1 MSFFLL
7 NNTKMCNN
15 SSVINMFKE
24 ELKLVPNK
32 PGSYQ
37 MYDESDTVIYVGKA
51 KNLKKRLSSYFR
63 GTHTGK
69 TAKMISNIAYFKY
82 IVTNTELESF
92 ILEIN
97 LIKKYNPKYNILL
110 KDDKSYPYIEYT
122 RKPFP
127 SLKVVRYLKVKKS
140 KDKILFG
147 PYVNVYAAR
156 RIVNLINR
164 LYPLKK
170 CEGMPKEV
178 CLYYHIHECLGYCT
192 KHVNSEDIINMENE
206 IISFLRGNEDII
218 KNKLKE
224 KINYY
229 SENMN
234 YEMALE
240 LKKELDYMNIVLEKQ
255 KVELTA
261 KEDLDVINYAFIN
274 GFISL
279 EFLYIRAGKLV
290 GNYTEIE
297 PVTDDY
303 LNEIE
308 YLIALF
314 YNKREIPKQIL
325 IPDEIDETVLKEI
338 IDTKFI
344 KVTKGSKYKLLKMAK
359 ENAIINLENN
369 FKRIENQISK
379 TEGANEELEH
389 LLGMKIKRIDI
400 FDNSNLFGSFAVSGM
415 VVFVDGSPDKNKYRK
430 YKVMVDKNDDYHTM
444 KEVIYRR
451 YYRALLEKDLPDLI
465 LVDGGITQIRAA
477 KEILEELNLSIKVC
491 GLVKND
497 KHRTNDLLDGDTL
510 EIYDIDRTS
519 NLFHYLTRMQ
529 DEVHRYTINYHRQ
542 IRSKGSIQ
550 SILDNIPGIG
560 EKRRKELIKTFGS
573 VKKIKEAS
581 AEELNKILPPDV
593 TNKLMTY
600 LKDMDEDKKTK
611 ELE

>member
-1 MSFFLL
+1 
-7 NNTKMCNN
+7 
-15 SSVINMFKE
+15 MFKD

-37 MYDESDTVIYVGKA
+37 MYDKNDVVIYVGKA

-63 GTHTGK
+63 GKHYGK

-97 LIKKYNPKYNILL
+97 LIKKYDPKYNILL
-110 KDDKSYPYIEYT
+110 KDDKSYPYIEYS
-122 RKPFP
+122 RKPYP
-127 SLKVVRYLKVKKS
+127 SLKVVRYLKVKKH
-140 KDKILFG
+140 KDKLLFG
-147 PYVNVYAAR
+147 PYVNAYAAR

-192 KHVNSEDIINMENE
+192 KNVSLDRIETMEQE
-206 IISFLRGNEDII
+206 ILSFLRGNEDVI

-224 KINYY
+224 KIEYY
-229 SENMN
+229 SENLN
-234 YEMALE
+234 YELALE
-240 LKKELDYMNIVLEKQ
+240 LKKELDYMSIVLEKQ
-255 KVELTA
+255 KVELNPG
-261 KEDLDVINYAFIN
+261 ENLDVINYAFIN
-274 GFISL
+274 GFIAI
-279 EFLYIRAGKLV
+279 EFLFVRNGKLV

-297 PVTDDY
+297 PVTDEY
-303 LNEIE
+303 LDEIE
-308 YLIALF
+308 YYIALF
-314 YNKREIPKQIL
+314 YQKKEIPREII
-325 IPDEIDETVLKEI
+325 IADELNEDNLSKVIETNFV
-338 IDTKFI
+338 
-344 KVTKGSKYKLLKMAK
+344 KVSKGQKRKLLLMAK
-359 ENAIINLENN
+359 ENAIINLNNN
-369 FKRIENQISK
+369 FKRIEQKQEKSS
-379 TEGANEELEH
+379 GANDELAE
-389 LLGMKIKRIDI
+389 LLGIGIKRIDV

-415 VVFVDGSPDKNKYRK
+415 VVYEDGLPSKSKYRK
-430 YKVMVDKNDDYHTM
+430 YKVMVDKNDDYNTM

-451 YYRALLEKDLPDLI
+451 YYRALIEKDLPDLI
-465 LVDGGITQIRAA
+465 LVDGGINQIRAA
-477 KEILEELNLSIKVC
+477 KDVLNSLNLGIKVC

-542 IRSKGSIQ
+542 IRSKGSIS

-560 EKRRKELIKTFGS
+560 NKRSKDLIKRFGS
-573 VKKIKEAS
+573 VKRMKEAS
-581 AEELNKILPPDV
+581 LGELCEIIPEDIA
-593 TNKLMTY
+593 KLLINY
-600 LKDMDEDKKTK
+600 LENYDKQ
-611 ELE
+611 

>member
-1 MSFFLL
+1 
-7 NNTKMCNN
+7 MCHNKD
-15 SSVINMFKE
+15 VMFMFKD

-37 MYDESDTVIYVGKA
+37 MYDKNDVVIYVGKA

-63 GTHTGK
+63 GKHYGK

-97 LIKKYNPKYNILL
+97 LIKKYDPKYNILL
-110 KDDKSYPYIEYT
+110 KDDKSYPYIEYS
-122 RKPFP
+122 RKPYP
-127 SLKVVRYLKVKKS
+127 SLKVVRYLKVKKH
-140 KDKILFG
+140 KDKLLFG
-147 PYVNVYAAR
+147 PYVNAYAAR

-192 KHVNSEDIINMENE
+192 KNVSLDRIEAMEQE
-206 IISFLRGNEDII
+206 ILSFLRGNEDVI

-224 KINYY
+224 KIEYY
-229 SENMN
+229 SENLN
-234 YEMALE
+234 YELALE
-240 LKKELDYMNIVLEKQ
+240 LKKELDYMSIVLEKQ
-255 KVELTA
+255 KVELNPG
-261 KEDLDVINYAFIN
+261 ENLDVINYAFIN
-274 GFISL
+274 GFIAI
-279 EFLYIRAGKLV
+279 EFLFVRNGKLV

-297 PVTDDY
+297 PVTDEY
-303 LNEIE
+303 LDEIE
-308 YLIALF
+308 YYIALF
-314 YNKREIPKQIL
+314 YQKKEIPREII
-325 IPDEIDETVLKEI
+325 IADELNEDNLSKVIETNFV
-338 IDTKFI
+338 
-344 KVTKGSKYKLLKMAK
+344 KVSKGQKRKLLLMAK
-359 ENAIINLENN
+359 ENATINLNNN
-369 FKRIENQISK
+369 FKRIEQKQEKSS
-379 TEGANEELEH
+379 GANDELAE
-389 LLGMKIKRIDI
+389 LLGIGIKRIDV

-415 VVFVDGSPDKNKYRK
+415 VVYEDGLPSKSKYRK
-430 YKVMVDKNDDYHTM
+430 YKVMVDKNDDYNTM

-451 YYRALLEKDLPDLI
+451 YYRALIEKDLPDLI
-465 LVDGGITQIRAA
+465 LVDGGINQIRAA
-477 KEILEELNLSIKVC
+477 KDVLNSLNLGIKVC

-542 IRSKGSIQ
+542 IRSKGSIS

-560 EKRRKELIKTFGS
+560 NKRSKDLIKRFGS
-573 VKKIKEAS
+573 VKRMKEAS
-581 AEELNKILPPDV
+581 LGELCEIIPEDIA
-593 TNKLMTY
+593 KLLINY
-600 LKDMDEDKKTK
+600 LENYDEQ
-611 ELE
+611 

>member
-1 MSFFLL
+1 
-7 NNTKMCNN
+7 
-15 SSVINMFKE
+15 MFKD

-37 MYDESDTVIYVGKA
+37 MYDKNDVVIYVGKA

-63 GTHTGK
+63 GKHYGK

-97 LIKKYNPKYNILL
+97 LIKKYDPKYNILL
-110 KDDKSYPYIEYT
+110 KDDKSYPYIEYS
-122 RKPFP
+122 RKPYP
-127 SLKVVRYLKVKKS
+127 SLKVVRYLKVKKH
-140 KDKILFG
+140 KDKLLFG
-147 PYVNVYAAR
+147 PYVNAYAAR

-192 KHVNSEDIINMENE
+192 KNVSLDRIEAMEQE
-206 IISFLRGNEDII
+206 ILSFLRGNEDVI

-224 KINYY
+224 KIEYY
-229 SENMN
+229 SENLN
-234 YEMALE
+234 YELALE
-240 LKKELDYMNIVLEKQ
+240 LKKELDYMSIVLEKQ
-255 KVELTA
+255 KVELNPG
-261 KEDLDVINYAFIN
+261 ENLDVINYAFIN
-274 GFISL
+274 GFIAI
-279 EFLYIRAGKLV
+279 EFLFVRNGKLV

-297 PVTDDY
+297 PVTDEY
-303 LNEIE
+303 LDEIE
-308 YLIALF
+308 YYIALF
-314 YNKREIPKQIL
+314 YQKKEIPREII
-325 IPDEIDETVLKEI
+325 IADELNEDNLSKVIETNFV
-338 IDTKFI
+338 
-344 KVTKGSKYKLLKMAK
+344 KVSKGQKRKLLLMAK
-359 ENAIINLENN
+359 ENATINLNNN
-369 FKRIENQISK
+369 FKRIEQKQEKSS
-379 TEGANEELEH
+379 GANDELAG
-389 LLGMKIKRIDI
+389 LLGIGIKRIDV

-415 VVFVDGSPDKNKYRK
+415 VVYEDGLPSKSKYRK
-430 YKVMVDKNDDYHTM
+430 YKVMVDKNDDYNTM

-451 YYRALLEKDLPDLI
+451 YYRALIEKDLPDLI
-465 LVDGGITQIRAA
+465 LVDGGINQIRAA
-477 KEILEELNLSIKVC
+477 KDVLNSLNLGIKVC

-542 IRSKGSIQ
+542 IRSKGSIS

-560 EKRRKELIKTFGS
+560 NKRSKDLIKKFGS
-573 VKKIKEAS
+573 VKRMKEAS
-581 AEELNKILPPDV
+581 LGELCEIIPEDIA
-593 TNKLMTY
+593 KLLINY
-600 LKDMDEDKKTK
+600 LENYDKQ
-611 ELE
+611 

>member
-1 MSFFLL
+1 
-7 NNTKMCNN
+7 
-15 SSVINMFKE
+15 MFKD

-37 MYDESDTVIYVGKA
+37 MYDKNDVVIYVGKA

-63 GTHTGK
+63 GKHYGK

-97 LIKKYNPKYNILL
+97 LIKKYDPKYNILL
-110 KDDKSYPYIEYT
+110 KDDKSYPYIEYS
-122 RKPFP
+122 RKPYP
-127 SLKVVRYLKVKKS
+127 SLKVVRYLKVKKH
-140 KDKILFG
+140 KDKLLFG
-147 PYVNVYAAR
+147 PYVNAYAAR

-192 KHVNSEDIINMENE
+192 KNVSLDRIETMEQE
-206 IISFLRGNEDII
+206 ILSFLRGNEDVI

-224 KINYY
+224 KIEYY
-229 SENMN
+229 SENLN
-234 YEMALE
+234 YELALE
-240 LKKELDYMNIVLEKQ
+240 LKKELDYMSIVLEKQ
-255 KVELTA
+255 KVELNPG
-261 KEDLDVINYAFIN
+261 ENLDVINYVFIN
-274 GFISL
+274 GFIAI
-279 EFLYIRAGKLV
+279 EFLFVRNGKLV

-303 LNEIE
+303 LDEIE
-308 YLIALF
+308 YYIALF
-314 YNKREIPKQIL
+314 YQKREIPR
-325 IPDEIDETVLKEI
+325 EI
-338 IDTKFI
+338 IIADELNEDNLS
-344 KVTKGSKYKLLKMAK
+344 KVIETNFVKVSKGQKRKLLLMAK
-359 ENAIINLENN
+359 ENATINLNNN
-369 FKRIENQISK
+369 FKRIEQKQEKSS
-379 TEGANEELEH
+379 GANDELAE
-389 LLGMKIKRIDI
+389 LLGIGIKRIDV

-415 VVFVDGSPDKNKYRK
+415 IVYEDGLPSKSKYRK
-430 YKVMVDKNDDYHTM
+430 YKVMVDKNDDYNTM

-451 YYRALLEKDLPDLI
+451 YYRALIEKDLPDLI
-465 LVDGGITQIRAA
+465 LVDGGINQIRAA
-477 KEILEELNLSIKVC
+477 KDVLNSLNLGIKVC

-542 IRSKGSIQ
+542 IRSKGSIS

-560 EKRRKELIKTFGS
+560 NKRSKDLIKRFGS
-573 VKKIKEAS
+573 VKRMKEAS
-581 AEELNKILPPDV
+581 LGELCEIIPEDIA
-593 TNKLMTY
+593 KLLINY
-600 LKDMDEDKKTK
+600 LENYDKQ
-611 ELE
+611 

>member
-1 MSFFLL
+1 
-7 NNTKMCNN
+7 
-15 SSVINMFKE
+15 MFKD

-37 MYDESDTVIYVGKA
+37 MYDKNDVVIYVGKA

-63 GTHTGK
+63 GKHYGK

-97 LIKKYNPKYNILL
+97 LIKKYDPKYNILL
-110 KDDKSYPYIEYT
+110 KDDKSYPYIEYS
-122 RKPFP
+122 RKPYP
-127 SLKVVRYLKVKKS
+127 SLKVVRYLKVKKH
-140 KDKILFG
+140 KDKLLFG
-147 PYVNVYAAR
+147 PYVNAYAAR

-192 KHVNSEDIINMENE
+192 KNVSLDRIEAMEQE
-206 IISFLRGNEDII
+206 ILSFLRGNEDVI

-224 KINYY
+224 KIEYY
-229 SENMN
+229 SENLN
-234 YEMALE
+234 YELALE
-240 LKKELDYMNIVLEKQ
+240 LKKELDYMSIVLEKQ
-255 KVELTA
+255 KVELNPG
-261 KEDLDVINYAFIN
+261 ENLDVINYAFIN
-274 GFISL
+274 GFIAI
-279 EFLYIRAGKLV
+279 EFLFVRNGKLV

-297 PVTDDY
+297 PVTDEY
-303 LNEIE
+303 LDEIE
-308 YLIALF
+308 YYIALF
-314 YNKREIPKQIL
+314 YQKKEIPREII
-325 IPDEIDETVLKEI
+325 IADELNEDNLSKVIETNFV
-338 IDTKFI
+338 
-344 KVTKGSKYKLLKMAK
+344 KVSKGQKRKLLLMAK
-359 ENAIINLENN
+359 ENATINLNNN
-369 FKRIENQISK
+369 FKRIEQKQEKSS
-379 TEGANEELEH
+379 GANDELAE
-389 LLGMKIKRIDI
+389 LLGIGIKRIDV

-415 VVFVDGSPDKNKYRK
+415 VVYEDGLPSKSKYRK
-430 YKVMVDKNDDYHTM
+430 YKVMVDKNDDYNTM

-451 YYRALLEKDLPDLI
+451 YYRALIEKDLPDLI
-465 LVDGGITQIRAA
+465 LVDGGINQIRAA
-477 KEILEELNLSIKVC
+477 KDVLNSLNLGIKVC

-542 IRSKGSIQ
+542 IRSKGSIS

-560 EKRRKELIKTFGS
+560 NKRSKDLIKRFGS
-573 VKKIKEAS
+573 VKRMKEAS
-581 AEELNKILPPDV
+581 LGELCEIIPEDIA
-593 TNKLMTY
+593 KLLINY
-600 LKDMDEDKKTK
+600 LENYDKQ
-611 ELE
+611 

>member
-1 MSFFLL
+1 
-7 NNTKMCNN
+7 
-15 SSVINMFKE
+15 MFKD

-37 MYDESDTVIYVGKA
+37 MYDKNDVVIYVGKA

-63 GTHTGK
+63 GKHYGK

-97 LIKKYNPKYNILL
+97 LIKKYDPKYNILL
-110 KDDKSYPYIEYT
+110 KDDKSYPYIEYS
-122 RKPFP
+122 RKPYP
-127 SLKVVRYLKVKKS
+127 SLKVVRYLKVKKH
-140 KDKILFG
+140 KDKLLFG
-147 PYVNVYAAR
+147 PYVNAYAAR

-192 KHVNSEDIINMENE
+192 KNVSLDRIETMEQE
-206 IISFLRGNEDII
+206 ILSFLRGNEDVI

-224 KINYY
+224 KIEYY
-229 SENMN
+229 SENLN
-234 YEMALE
+234 YELALE
-240 LKKELDYMNIVLEKQ
+240 LKKELDYMSIVLEKQ
-255 KVELTA
+255 KVELNPG
-261 KEDLDVINYAFIN
+261 ENLDVINYAFIN
-274 GFISL
+274 GFIAI
-279 EFLYIRAGKLV
+279 EFLFVRNGKLV

-303 LNEIE
+303 LDEIE
-308 YLIALF
+308 YYIALF
-314 YNKREIPKQIL
+314 YQKKEIPREII
-325 IPDEIDETVLKEI
+325 IADELNEDNLSKVIETNFV
-338 IDTKFI
+338 
-344 KVTKGSKYKLLKMAK
+344 KVSKGQKRKLLLMAK
-359 ENAIINLENN
+359 ENATINLNNN
-369 FKRIENQISK
+369 FKRIEQKQEKSS
-379 TEGANEELEH
+379 GANDELAE
-389 LLGMKIKRIDI
+389 LLGIGIKRIDV

-415 VVFVDGSPDKNKYRK
+415 VVYEDGLPCKSKYRK
-430 YKVMVDKNDDYHTM
+430 YKVMVDKNDDYNTM

-451 YYRALLEKDLPDLI
+451 YYRALIEKDLPDLI
-465 LVDGGITQIRAA
+465 LVDGGINQIRAA
-477 KEILEELNLSIKVC
+477 KDVLNSLNLGIKVC

-542 IRSKGSIQ
+542 IRSKGSIS

-560 EKRRKELIKTFGS
+560 NKRSKDLIKRFGS
-573 VKKIKEAS
+573 VKRMKEAS
-581 AEELNKILPPDV
+581 LGELCEIIPEDIA
-593 TNKLMTY
+593 KLLINY
-600 LKDMDEDKKTK
+600 LENYDKQ
-611 ELE
+611 

>member
-1 MSFFLL
+1 
-7 NNTKMCNN
+7 
-15 SSVINMFKE
+15 MFKD

-37 MYDESDTVIYVGKA
+37 MYDKNDVVIYVGKA

-63 GTHTGK
+63 GKHYGK

-97 LIKKYNPKYNILL
+97 LIKKYDPKYNILL
-110 KDDKSYPYIEYT
+110 KDDKSYPYIEYS
-122 RKPFP
+122 RKPYP
-127 SLKVVRYLKVKKS
+127 SLKVVRYLKVKKH
-140 KDKILFG
+140 KDKLLFG
-147 PYVNVYAAR
+147 PYVNAYAAR

-192 KHVNSEDIINMENE
+192 KNVSLDKIEAMEQE
-206 IISFLRGNEDII
+206 ILSFLRGNEDVI

-224 KINYY
+224 KIEYY
-229 SENMN
+229 SENLN
-234 YEMALE
+234 YELALE
-240 LKKELDYMNIVLEKQ
+240 LKKELDYMSIVLEKQ
-255 KVELTA
+255 KVELNPG
-261 KEDLDVINYAFIN
+261 ENLDVINYAFIN
-274 GFISL
+274 GFIAI
-279 EFLYIRAGKLV
+279 EFLFVRNGKLV

-297 PVTDDY
+297 PVTDEY
-303 LNEIE
+303 LDEIE
-308 YLIALF
+308 YYIALF
-314 YNKREIPKQIL
+314 YQKKEIPREII
-325 IPDEIDETVLKEI
+325 IADELNEDNLSKVIETNFV
-338 IDTKFI
+338 
-344 KVTKGSKYKLLKMAK
+344 KVSKGQKRKLLLMAK
-359 ENAIINLENN
+359 ENATINLNNN
-369 FKRIENQISK
+369 FKRIEQKQEKSS
-379 TEGANEELEH
+379 GANDELAE
-389 LLGMKIKRIDI
+389 LLGIGIKRIDV

-415 VVFVDGSPDKNKYRK
+415 VVYEDGLPSKSKYRK
-430 YKVMVDKNDDYHTM
+430 YKVMVDKNDDYNTM

-451 YYRALLEKDLPDLI
+451 YYRALIEKDLPDLI
-465 LVDGGITQIRAA
+465 LVDGGINQIRAA
-477 KEILEELNLSIKVC
+477 KDVLNSLNLGIKVC

-542 IRSKGSIQ
+542 IRSKGSIS

-560 EKRRKELIKTFGS
+560 NKRSKDLIKRFGS
-573 VKKIKEAS
+573 VKRMKEAS
-581 AEELNKILPPDV
+581 LGELCEIIPEDIA
-593 TNKLMTY
+593 KLLINY
-600 LKDMDEDKKTK
+600 LENYDKQ
-611 ELE
+611 

>member
-1 MSFFLL
+1 
-7 NNTKMCNN
+7 
-15 SSVINMFKE
+15 MFKD

-37 MYDESDTVIYVGKA
+37 MYDKNDVVIYVGKA

-63 GTHTGK
+63 GKHYGK

-97 LIKKYNPKYNILL
+97 LIKKYDPKYNILL
-110 KDDKSYPYIEYT
+110 KDDKSYPYIEYS
-122 RKPFP
+122 RKPYP
-127 SLKVVRYLKVKKS
+127 SLKVVRYLKVKKH
-140 KDKILFG
+140 KDKLLFG
-147 PYVNVYAAR
+147 PYVNAYAAR

-192 KHVNSEDIINMENE
+192 KNVSLDRIEAMEQE
-206 IISFLRGNEDII
+206 ILSFLRGNEDVI

-224 KINYY
+224 KIEYY
-229 SENMN
+229 SENLN
-234 YEMALE
+234 YELALE
-240 LKKELDYMNIVLEKQ
+240 LKKELDYMSIVLEKQ
-255 KVELTA
+255 KVELNPG
-261 KEDLDVINYAFIN
+261 ENLDVINYAFIN
-274 GFISL
+274 GFIAI
-279 EFLYIRAGKLV
+279 EFLFVRNGKLV

-297 PVTDDY
+297 PVTDEY
-303 LNEIE
+303 LDEIE
-308 YLIALF
+308 YYIALF
-314 YNKREIPKQIL
+314 YQKKEIPREII
-325 IPDEIDETVLKEI
+325 IADELNEDNLSKVIETNFV
-338 IDTKFI
+338 
-344 KVTKGSKYKLLKMAK
+344 KVSKGQKRKLLLMAK
-359 ENAIINLENN
+359 ENATINLNNN
-369 FKRIENQISK
+369 FKRIEQKQEKSS
-379 TEGANEELEH
+379 GANDELAE
-389 LLGMKIKRIDI
+389 LLGIGIKRIDV

-415 VVFVDGSPDKNKYRK
+415 VVYEDGLPSKSKYRK
-430 YKVMVDKNDDYHTM
+430 YKVMVDKNDDYNTM

-451 YYRALLEKDLPDLI
+451 YYRALIDKDLPDLI
-465 LVDGGITQIRAA
+465 LVDGGINQIRAA
-477 KEILEELNLSIKVC
+477 KDVLNSLNLGIKVC

-542 IRSKGSIQ
+542 IRSKGSIS

-560 EKRRKELIKTFGS
+560 NKRSKDLIKRFGS
-573 VKKIKEAS
+573 VKRMKEAS
-581 AEELNKILPPDV
+581 LGELCEIIPEDIA
-593 TNKLMTY
+593 KLLINY
-600 LKDMDEDKKTK
+600 LENYDKQ
-611 ELE
+611 

>member
-1 MSFFLL
+1 
-7 NNTKMCNN
+7 
-15 SSVINMFKE
+15 MFKD

-37 MYDESDTVIYVGKA
+37 MYDKNDVVIYVGKA

-63 GTHTGK
+63 GKHYGK

-97 LIKKYNPKYNILL
+97 LIKKYDPKYNILL
-110 KDDKSYPYIEYT
+110 KDDKSYPYIEYS
-122 RKPFP
+122 RKPYP
-127 SLKVVRYLKVKKS
+127 SLKVVRYLKVKKH
-140 KDKILFG
+140 KDKLLFG
-147 PYVNVYAAR
+147 PYVNAYAAR

-192 KHVNSEDIINMENE
+192 KNVSLDRIETMEQE
-206 IISFLRGNEDII
+206 ILSFLRGNEDVI

-224 KINYY
+224 KIEYY
-229 SENMN
+229 SENLN
-234 YEMALE
+234 YELALE
-240 LKKELDYMNIVLEKQ
+240 LKKELDYMSIVLEKQ
-255 KVELTA
+255 KVELNPG
-261 KEDLDVINYAFIN
+261 ENLDVINYAFIN
-274 GFISL
+274 GFIAI
-279 EFLYIRAGKLV
+279 EFLFVRNGKLV

-303 LNEIE
+303 LDEIE
-308 YLIALF
+308 YYIALF
-314 YNKREIPKQIL
+314 YQKKEIPREII
-325 IPDEIDETVLKEI
+325 IADELNEDNLSKVIETNFV
-338 IDTKFI
+338 
-344 KVTKGSKYKLLKMAK
+344 KVSKGQKRKLLLMAK
-359 ENAIINLENN
+359 ENATINLNNN
-369 FKRIENQISK
+369 FKRIEQKQEKSS
-379 TEGANEELEH
+379 GANDELAE
-389 LLGMKIKRIDI
+389 LLGIGIKRIDV

-415 VVFVDGSPDKNKYRK
+415 VVYEDGLPSKSKYRK
-430 YKVMVDKNDDYHTM
+430 YKVMVDKNDDYNTM

-451 YYRALLEKDLPDLI
+451 YYRALIEKDLPDLI
-465 LVDGGITQIRAA
+465 LVDGGINQIRAA
-477 KEILEELNLSIKVC
+477 KDVLNSLNLGIKVC

-542 IRSKGSIQ
+542 IRSKGSIS

-560 EKRRKELIKTFGS
+560 NKRSKDLIKRFGS
-573 VKKIKEAS
+573 VKRMKEAS
-581 AEELNKILPPDV
+581 LGELCEIIPEDIA
-593 TNKLMTY
+593 KLLINY
-600 LKDMDEDKKTK
+600 LENYDKQ
-611 ELE
+611 

>member
-1 MSFFLL
+1 
-7 NNTKMCNN
+7 MCHNKD
-15 SSVINMFKE
+15 VMFMFKD

-37 MYDESDTVIYVGKA
+37 MYDKNDVVIYVGKA

-63 GTHTGK
+63 GKHYGK

-97 LIKKYNPKYNILL
+97 LIKKYDPKYNILL
-110 KDDKSYPYIEYT
+110 KDDKSYPYIEYS
-122 RKPFP
+122 RKPYP
-127 SLKVVRYLKVKKS
+127 SLKVVRYLKVKKH
-140 KDKILFG
+140 KDKLLFG
-147 PYVNVYAAR
+147 PYVNAYAAR

-192 KHVNSEDIINMENE
+192 KNVSLDRIEAMEQE
-206 IISFLRGNEDII
+206 ILSFLRGNEDVI

-224 KINYY
+224 KIEYY
-229 SENMN
+229 SENLN
-234 YEMALE
+234 YELALE
-240 LKKELDYMNIVLEKQ
+240 LKKELDYMSIVLEKQ
-255 KVELTA
+255 KVELNPG
-261 KEDLDVINYAFIN
+261 ENLDVINYAFIN
-274 GFISL
+274 GFIAI
-279 EFLYIRAGKLV
+279 EFLFVRNGKLV

-297 PVTDDY
+297 PVTDEY
-303 LNEIE
+303 LDEIE
-308 YLIALF
+308 YYIALF
-314 YNKREIPKQIL
+314 YQKKEIPREII
-325 IPDEIDETVLKEI
+325 IADELNEDNLSNVIETNFV
-338 IDTKFI
+338 
-344 KVTKGSKYKLLKMAK
+344 KVSKGQKRKLLLMAK
-359 ENAIINLENN
+359 ENATINLNNN
-369 FKRIENQISK
+369 FKRIEQKQEKSS
-379 TEGANEELEH
+379 GANDELAE
-389 LLGMKIKRIDI
+389 LLGIGIKRIDV

-415 VVFVDGSPDKNKYRK
+415 VVYEDGLPSKSKYRK
-430 YKVMVDKNDDYHTM
+430 YKVMVDKNDDYNTM

-451 YYRALLEKDLPDLI
+451 YYRALIEKDLPDLI
-465 LVDGGITQIRAA
+465 LVDGGINQIRAA
-477 KEILEELNLSIKVC
+477 KDVLNSLNLGIKVC

-542 IRSKGSIQ
+542 IRSKGSIS

-560 EKRRKELIKTFGS
+560 NKRSKDLIKRFGS
-573 VKKIKEAS
+573 VKRMKEAS
-581 AEELNKILPPDV
+581 LGELCEIIPEDIA
-593 TNKLMTY
+593 KLLINY
-600 LKDMDEDKKTK
+600 LENYDKQ
-611 ELE
+611 

>member
-1 MSFFLL
+1 
-7 NNTKMCNN
+7 
-15 SSVINMFKE
+15 MFKD

-37 MYDESDTVIYVGKA
+37 MYDKNDVVIYVGKA

-63 GTHTGK
+63 GKHYGK

-97 LIKKYNPKYNILL
+97 LIKKYDPKYNILL
-110 KDDKSYPYIEYT
+110 KDDKSYPYIEYS
-122 RKPFP
+122 RKPYP
-127 SLKVVRYLKVKKS
+127 SLKVVRYLKVKKH
-140 KDKILFG
+140 KDKLLFG
-147 PYVNVYAAR
+147 PYVNAYAAR

-192 KHVNSEDIINMENE
+192 KNVSLDRIEAMEQE
-206 IISFLRGNEDII
+206 ILSFLRGNEDVI

-224 KINYY
+224 KIEYY
-229 SENMN
+229 SENLN
-234 YEMALE
+234 YELALE
-240 LKKELDYMNIVLEKQ
+240 LKKELDYMSIVLEKQ
-255 KVELTA
+255 KVELNPG
-261 KEDLDVINYAFIN
+261 ENLDVINYAFIN
-274 GFISL
+274 GFIAI
-279 EFLYIRAGKLV
+279 EFLFVRNGKLV

-297 PVTDDY
+297 PVTDEY
-303 LNEIE
+303 LDEIE
-308 YLIALF
+308 YYIALF
-314 YNKREIPKQIL
+314 YQKKEIPREII
-325 IPDEIDETVLKEI
+325 IADELNEDNLSKVIETNFV
-338 IDTKFI
+338 
-344 KVTKGSKYKLLKMAK
+344 KVSKGQKRKLLLMAK
-359 ENAIINLENN
+359 ENATINLNNN
-369 FKRIENQISK
+369 FKRIEQKQEKSS
-379 TEGANEELEH
+379 GANDELAE
-389 LLGMKIKRIDI
+389 LLGIGIKRIDV

-415 VVFVDGSPDKNKYRK
+415 VVYEDGLPSKSKYRK
-430 YKVMVDKNDDYHTM
+430 YKVMVDKNDDYNTM

-451 YYRALLEKDLPDLI
+451 YYRALIEKDLPDLI
-465 LVDGGITQIRAA
+465 LVDGGINQIRAA
-477 KEILEELNLSIKVC
+477 KDVLNSLNLGIKVC

-542 IRSKGSIQ
+542 IRSKGSIS

-560 EKRRKELIKTFGS
+560 SKRSKELIKRFGS
-573 VKKIKEAS
+573 VKRMKEAS
-581 AEELNKILPPDV
+581 LEELCEIIPED
-593 TNKLMTY
+593 TAKLLINY
-600 LKDMDEDKKTK
+600 LENYDK
-611 ELE
+611 

>member
-1 MSFFLL
+1 
-7 NNTKMCNN
+7 
-15 SSVINMFKE
+15 MFKD

-37 MYDESDTVIYVGKA
+37 MYDKNDVVIYVGKA

-63 GTHTGK
+63 GKHYGK

-97 LIKKYNPKYNILL
+97 LIKKYDPKYNILL
-110 KDDKSYPYIEYT
+110 KDDKSYPYIEYS
-122 RKPFP
+122 RKPYP
-127 SLKVVRYLKVKKS
+127 SLKVVRYLKVKKH
-140 KDKILFG
+140 KDKLLFG
-147 PYVNVYAAR
+147 PYVNAYAAR

-192 KHVNSEDIINMENE
+192 KNVSLDRIEAMEQE
-206 IISFLRGNEDII
+206 ILSFLRGNEDVI

-224 KINYY
+224 KIEYY
-229 SENMN
+229 SENLN
-234 YEMALE
+234 YELALE
-240 LKKELDYMNIVLEKQ
+240 LKKELDYMSIVLEKQ
-255 KVELTA
+255 KVELNPG
-261 KEDLDVINYAFIN
+261 ENLDVINYAFIN
-274 GFISL
+274 GFIAI
-279 EFLYIRAGKLV
+279 EFLFVRNGKLV

-297 PVTDDY
+297 PVTDEY
-303 LNEIE
+303 LDEIE
-308 YLIALF
+308 YYIALF
-314 YNKREIPKQIL
+314 YQKKEIPREII
-325 IPDEIDETVLKEI
+325 IADELNEDNLSKVIETNFV
-338 IDTKFI
+338 
-344 KVTKGSKYKLLKMAK
+344 KVSKGQKRKLLLMAK
-359 ENAIINLENN
+359 ENATINLNNN
-369 FKRIENQISK
+369 FKRIEQKQEKSS
-379 TEGANEELEH
+379 GANDELAE
-389 LLGMKIKRIDI
+389 LLGIGIKRIDV

-415 VVFVDGSPDKNKYRK
+415 VVYEDGVPSKSKYRK
-430 YKVMVDKNDDYHTM
+430 YKVMVDKNDDYNTM

-451 YYRALLEKDLPDLI
+451 YYRALIEKDLPDLI
-465 LVDGGITQIRAA
+465 LVDGGINQIRAA
-477 KEILEELNLSIKVC
+477 KDVLNSLNLGIKVC

-542 IRSKGSIQ
+542 IRSKGSIS

-560 EKRRKELIKTFGS
+560 SKRSKELIKRFGS
-573 VKKIKEAS
+573 VKRMKEAS
-581 AEELNKILPPDV
+581 LEELCEIIPEDIA
-593 TNKLMTY
+593 KLLINY
-600 LKDMDEDKKTK
+600 LENYDKQ
-611 ELE
+611 

>member
-1 MSFFLL
+1 
-7 NNTKMCNN
+7 MCHNKD
-15 SSVINMFKE
+15 VMFMFKD

-37 MYDESDTVIYVGKA
+37 MYDKNDVVIYVGKA

-63 GTHTGK
+63 GKHYGK

-97 LIKKYNPKYNILL
+97 LIKKYDPKYNILL
-110 KDDKSYPYIEYT
+110 KDDKSYPYIEYS
-122 RKPFP
+122 RKPYP
-127 SLKVVRYLKVKKS
+127 SLKVVRYLKVKKH
-140 KDKILFG
+140 KDKLLFG
-147 PYVNVYAAR
+147 PYVNAYAAR

-192 KHVNSEDIINMENE
+192 KNVSLDRIETMEQE
-206 IISFLRGNEDII
+206 ILSFLRGNEDVI

-224 KINYY
+224 KIEYY
-229 SENMN
+229 SENLN
-234 YEMALE
+234 YELALE
-240 LKKELDYMNIVLEKQ
+240 LKKELDYMSIVLEKQ
-255 KVELTA
+255 KVELNPG
-261 KEDLDVINYAFIN
+261 ENLDVINYAFIN
-274 GFISL
+274 GFIAI
-279 EFLYIRAGKLV
+279 EFLFVRNGKLV

-297 PVTDDY
+297 PVTDEY
-303 LNEIE
+303 LDEIE
-308 YLIALF
+308 YYIALF
-314 YNKREIPKQIL
+314 YQKKEIPREII
-325 IPDEIDETVLKEI
+325 IADELNEDNLSKVIETNFV
-338 IDTKFI
+338 
-344 KVTKGSKYKLLKMAK
+344 KVSKGQKRKLLLMAK
-359 ENAIINLENN
+359 ENATINLNNN
-369 FKRIENQISK
+369 FKRIEQKQEKSS
-379 TEGANEELEH
+379 GANDELAE
-389 LLGMKIKRIDI
+389 LLGIGIKRIDV

-415 VVFVDGSPDKNKYRK
+415 VVYEDGLPSKSKYRK
-430 YKVMVDKNDDYHTM
+430 YKVMVDKNDDYNTM

-451 YYRALLEKDLPDLI
+451 YYRALIDKDLPDLI
-465 LVDGGITQIRAA
+465 LVDGGINQIRAA
-477 KEILEELNLSIKVC
+477 KDVLNSLNLGIKVC

-542 IRSKGSIQ
+542 IRSKGSIS

-560 EKRRKELIKTFGS
+560 NKRSKDLIKRFGS
-573 VKKIKEAS
+573 VKRMKEAS
-581 AEELNKILPPDV
+581 LGELCEIIPEDIA
-593 TNKLMTY
+593 KLLINY
-600 LKDMDEDKKTK
+600 LENYDKQ
-611 ELE
+611 

>member
-1 MSFFLL
+1 
-7 NNTKMCNN
+7 
-15 SSVINMFKE
+15 MFKD

-37 MYDESDTVIYVGKA
+37 MYDKNDVVIYVGKA

-63 GTHTGK
+63 GKHYGK

-97 LIKKYNPKYNILL
+97 LIKKYDPKYNILL
-110 KDDKSYPYIEYT
+110 KDDKSYPYIEYS
-122 RKPFP
+122 RKPYP
-127 SLKVVRYLKVKKS
+127 SLKVVRYLKVKKY
-140 KDKILFG
+140 KDKLLFG
-147 PYVNVYAAR
+147 PYVNAYAAR

-192 KHVNSEDIINMENE
+192 KNVSLDRIEAMEQE
-206 IISFLRGNEDII
+206 ILSFLRGNEDVI

-224 KINYY
+224 KIEYY
-229 SENMN
+229 SENLN
-234 YEMALE
+234 YELALE
-240 LKKELDYMNIVLEKQ
+240 LKKELDYMSIVLEKQ
-255 KVELTA
+255 KVELNPG
-261 KEDLDVINYAFIN
+261 ENLDVINYAFIN
-274 GFISL
+274 GFIAI
-279 EFLYIRAGKLV
+279 EFLFVRNGKLV

-297 PVTDDY
+297 PVTDEY
-303 LNEIE
+303 LDEIE
-308 YLIALF
+308 YYIALF
-314 YNKREIPKQIL
+314 YQKKEIPREIIIADDLNEDNLSKVI
-325 IPDEIDETVLKEI
+325 ETSFV
-338 IDTKFI
+338 
-344 KVTKGSKYKLLKMAK
+344 KVSKGQKRKLLLMAK
-359 ENAIINLENN
+359 ENATINLNNN
-369 FKRIENQISK
+369 FKRIEQKQEKSS
-379 TEGANEELEH
+379 GANDELAD
-389 LLGMKIKRIDI
+389 LLGIGIKRIDV

-415 VVFVDGSPDKNKYRK
+415 VVYEDGLPSKSKYRK
-430 YKVMVDKNDDYHTM
+430 YKVMVDKNDDYNTM

-451 YYRALLEKDLPDLI
+451 YYRALIEKDLPDLI
-465 LVDGGITQIRAA
+465 LVDGGINQIRAA
-477 KEILEELNLSIKVC
+477 KDVLNSLNLGIKVC

-542 IRSKGSIQ
+542 IRSKGSIS

-560 EKRRKELIKTFGS
+560 SKRSKDLIKRFGS
-573 VKKIKEAS
+573 VKRMKEAS
-581 AEELNKILPPDV
+581 LEELCEIIPED
-593 TNKLMTY
+593 TAKLLINY
-600 LKDMDEDKKTK
+600 LENYDK
-611 ELE
+611 